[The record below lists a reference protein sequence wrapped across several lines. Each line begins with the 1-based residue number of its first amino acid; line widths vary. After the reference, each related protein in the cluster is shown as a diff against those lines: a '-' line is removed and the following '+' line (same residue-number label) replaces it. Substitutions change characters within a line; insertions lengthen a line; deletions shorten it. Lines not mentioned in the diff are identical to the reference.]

1 MILITSHILSDLDDI
16 ITEVIYM
23 QDGRLVFHKSLEKLK
38 KDTGKERLAGAIA
51 SVMSKI
57 QTR

>member
-1 MILITSHILSDLDDI
+1 
-16 ITEVIYM
+16 VIYL
-23 QDGRLVFHKSLEKLK
+23 QDGALVFHKSLENLK
-38 KDTGKERLAGAIA
+38 KDTGKDRLSGAIA